1 MPPEKRR
8 WKVVGG
14 APVIVDGKRRLPGQT
29 FSAEAV
35 DDFLLQIGMVRAV
48 GAKTKK
54 D

>member
-1 MPPEKRR
+1 M
-8 WKVVGG
+8 VGG
-14 APVIVDGKRRLPGQT
+14 APVIVEGKRRLPGQT

-48 GAKTKK
+48 GTGKKK